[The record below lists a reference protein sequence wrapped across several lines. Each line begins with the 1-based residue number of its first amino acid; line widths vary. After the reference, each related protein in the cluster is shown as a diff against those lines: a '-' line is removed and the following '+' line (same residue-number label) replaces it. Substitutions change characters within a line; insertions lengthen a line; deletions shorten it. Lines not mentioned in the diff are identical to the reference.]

1 MPRKRVQGNAFVG
14 RPAYPQHKAKRP
26 GPNERAEPWHKK
38 KRPTDKSRRAFN
50 GGHANLR
57 KNA

>member
-38 KRPTDKSRRAFN
+38 KRPQKSH
-50 GGHANLR
+50 GHF
-57 KNA
+57 K